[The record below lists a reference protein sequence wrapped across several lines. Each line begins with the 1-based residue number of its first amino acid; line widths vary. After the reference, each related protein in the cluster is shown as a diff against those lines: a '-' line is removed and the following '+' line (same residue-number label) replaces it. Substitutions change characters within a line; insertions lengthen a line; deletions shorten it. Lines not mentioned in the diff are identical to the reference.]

1 MIAWKP
7 ERITAMHHQHLA
19 RGAAM
24 VDEDGWQRPA
34 RFGPVEE
41 ELQRLQST
49 VGLLDISPLGK
60 LSILGEGAEISLGT
74 SFPDLSFPNVGR
86 ASRHNPADWPGSGP
100 IVLAKLAPDEIMA
113 VTGIDQG
120 VHLSSALEAADG
132 CTHVVDLT
140 SAMAGV
146 RVTGPRARPLLAAIT
161 ELDTS
166 DSSFPNMSCAGLKAA
181 EIRVVILR
189 SDLGQTPSYDLF
201 FARDFGE
208 YMWEVLMEAAEEQGG
223 APVGL
228 EAMARLGLEG

>member
-1 MIAWKP
+1 
-7 ERITAMHHQHLA
+7 
-19 RGAAM
+19 M

-60 LSILGEGAEISLGT
+60 LSILGEGAEISLRA
-74 SFPDLSFPNVGR
+74 SFPDISLPNVGT
-86 ASRHNPADWPGSGP
+86 ASRQKPADWPGSDP
-100 IVLAKLAPDEIMA
+100 IVLARLAPDEIMA
-113 VTGIDQG
+113 LTGIDRG
-120 VHLSSALEAADG
+120 VHLASALEAADG

-146 RVTGPRARPLLAAIT
+146 RVTGPESRPVLAAIT
-161 ELDTS
+161 DLDTS

-181 EIRVVILR
+181 GIRVVILR
-189 SDLGQTPSYDLF
+189 SDLRQTPSYDLF

-208 YMWEVLMEAAEEQGG
+208 YMWEVLLEAAEEQGG
-223 APVGL
+223 GPVGL